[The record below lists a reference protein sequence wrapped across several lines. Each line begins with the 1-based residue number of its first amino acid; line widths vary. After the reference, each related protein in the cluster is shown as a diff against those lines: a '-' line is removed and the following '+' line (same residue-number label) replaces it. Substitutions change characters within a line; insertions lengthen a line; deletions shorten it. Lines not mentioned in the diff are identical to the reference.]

1 MNYILKLEPDL
12 KDKSNKAKFCLTYRF
27 LQKYNFVLRKAS
39 HIGQPLSL
47 DYENKITVFLKD
59 LISKWREL
67 KIDKNNLY
75 LLINTDETPVF
86 FDTPFDTT
94 LDIKG
99 KKEIKIQTSSYE
111 KERLSVV
118 LSWAANGERLPPLI
132 IFKGILGKRIEKDLS
147 KNELVKT
154 KRLYAFCQQNAW
166 CTCDI
171 CKIWIKEIYLK
182 YQNKI
187 KSKCLLFLN
196 WAPSHKNED
205 IITFM
210 YNNNV
215 DTSLSLLD

>member
-1 MNYILKLEPDL
+1 MNYILKLEPVF
-12 KDKSNKAKFCLTYRF
+12 KDKSNKAKFCLSYRF

-75 LLINTDETPVF
+75 LLINTDETPAF
-86 FDTPFDTT
+86 FDAPFDTT

-215 DTSLSLLD
+215 DISLSLLD